1 MKLFRQ
7 ILVLTLA
14 LLLLV
19 SSTGI
24 SVGMHLCG
32 GKIQSLSIFGK
43 AESCGMEQK
52 QEALPPCHQ
61 PQQKQVKDKG
71 CCENHNFVVQRLDA
85 GADTKIV
92 LHKTPDVKLLVAIK
106 VVILQLYA
114 PETATTPAYA
124 LYTSPPLARDIP
136 VLVQSFLI

>member
-7 ILVLTLA
+7 IIVLTLA

-19 SSTGI
+19 SSTGL
-24 SVGMHLCG
+24 SVGMHMCG
-32 GKIQSLSIFGK
+32 GEIQDLSFFGR

-52 QEALPPCHQ
+52 QDVLPPCHQ
-61 PQQKQVKDKG
+61 PKKKQVESKG
-71 CCENHNFVVQRLDA
+71 CCENHQLVVQRLDA
-85 GADTKIV
+85 GADTKIAI
-92 LHKTPDVKLLVAIK
+92 HKTPDVKFLAAFK
-106 VVILQLYA
+106 AVVLQLFA

-136 VLVQSFLI
+136 VLVQAFLI